1 MRYTVILEPTRE
13 AARPGWY
20 YAHVPS
26 LDLTTHGLGV
36 EGALAA
42 ARELVS
48 GWIAE
53 RVAHGEEIPP
63 ASEDLVTQIEVG
75 NDAVHA
81 A

>member
-13 AARPGWY
+13 AGQPGWY
-20 YAHVPS
+20 YAHIPA
-26 LDLTTHGLGV
+26 LDLTTHGFGV

-42 ARELVS
+42 AKDLVE

-53 RVAHGEEIPP
+53 RRAQGEAIPDT
-63 ASEDLVTQIEVG
+63 AQDLVTQIEVCE
-75 NDAVHA
+75 DAIHA